1 MLMLIVPFNIV
12 YRSEVLTEDIAGEPV
27 HEIYVIQ
34 VGNIIHVTGIGT
46 WTYKINKTLY
56 RWDEICI
63 HMYW

>member
-34 VGNIIHVTGIGT
+34 VGNIIHVTGIST
-46 WTYKINKTLY
+46 
-56 RWDEICI
+56 
-63 HMYW
+63 